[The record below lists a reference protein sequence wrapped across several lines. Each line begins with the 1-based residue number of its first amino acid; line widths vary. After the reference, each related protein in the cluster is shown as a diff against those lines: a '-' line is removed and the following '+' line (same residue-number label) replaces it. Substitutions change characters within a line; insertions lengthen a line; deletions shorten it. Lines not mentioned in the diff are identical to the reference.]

1 MVAFRQGSAVTAL
14 SFFSN
19 LSRAPLLAS
28 AGSAGRFCL
37 WDLRSRSL
45 RCERAAH
52 AGAAH
57 SALFLPGRWELLTAG
72 SDNALRVWAVDAV
85 DGSPRELRSREG
97 HAEGASLVQFYGLHG
112 AVAREG
118 SFDGLALNVLSA
130 GEDRAFR
137 SFHVLRDALS
147 GELSQGPAVKRLRQA
162 AGARSRA
169 AAMEGSAMGGSMQGS
184 AMGSR
189 GSAIGSKMGSAM
201 GSTMG
206 SAMGSTTGMG
216 STGKGS
222 ALGSMDSSLGLSTD
236 STATG
241 FASTGSLSPS
251 LRTHR

>member
-169 AAMEGSAMGGSMQGS
+169 AAMEGPMEGPMEGS

-189 GSAIGSKMGSAM
+189 GSAIGSKMGS
-201 GSTMG
+201 TMG
-206 SAMGSTTGMG
+206 SATGSTGLG